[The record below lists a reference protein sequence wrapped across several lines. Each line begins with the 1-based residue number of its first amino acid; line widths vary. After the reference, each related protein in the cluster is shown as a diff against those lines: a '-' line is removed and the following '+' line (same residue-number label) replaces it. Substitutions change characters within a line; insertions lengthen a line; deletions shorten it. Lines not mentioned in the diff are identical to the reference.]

1 MSIDKMS
8 FVNIV
13 GKISDLDE
21 TLVRTVQC
29 EMFHPENVE
38 NDAKIDGFTNL
49 SEPNPYTDVLNKIN
63 QILFMLNIK
72 PRFEDYHS
80 LELDDGNCRFVDEVF
95 KKITSDTN
103 EISKLNVMIDLMN
116 QSLLQIK
123 HMSKLSVNI
132 ENIFKAK
139 YVDVR
144 FGRMPIDSYL
154 KSSYFSNKLFF
165 FLPLDKSKDFCWGI
179 YITPI
184 KYSTETYNCFKSLYF
199 EEYCIPDYVRG
210 TPQFAISNIEAQ
222 IEEEKTNL
230 EHIKSSIDAFKDKNS
245 KHLLQLY
252 CKVKMLHDT
261 FEYRK
266 FAVVGRKKFHINGF
280 VPHSNINTFV
290 KMFDDMSGVV
300 VESLSAEEN
309 NSHTPPV
316 KLKTCWLF
324 KPFEMYVETYGL
336 PRYKDLNPSSYIGL
350 VYCILFGIMF
360 GDVGQGIVLFITGL
374 LVWKLKKNVIGLI
387 LTRCSVFSVLCGL
400 AYGSCFGFE
409 GLFSNFWRMIGLGSI
424 FPFNILESTNS
435 MKILMFSL
443 ILGVAIIIISMI
455 INIFLNLKN
464 HKIGNALF
472 SNNGLAGLTVYGGS
486 LIAMILMIV
495 LSINVFNPIF
505 IVCAIVF
512 PLFVI
517 FFSKPLSNA
526 IDKKLNNNNK
536 EKLEKFNAIDASFDM
551 VDIILSYF
559 SNTLSFLRVGGLAL
573 SHAAL
578 MLVVIKFAHM
588 AAGTLL
594 NPIIIIIGNVFVI
607 GLEGLMVSIQA
618 LRLIFYEI
626 FSRFYNSD
634 GKPFKPAKVVFEKN
648 SK

>member
-21 TLVRTVQC
+21 ALIRIVQC
-29 EMFHPENVE
+29 EMFHPEAVE
-38 NDAKIDGFTNL
+38 NNVKLNDFKNL
-49 SEPNPYTDVLNKIN
+49 SEPNPYTDILNKIN
-63 QILFMLNIK
+63 QILFMLDIK
-72 PRFEDYHS
+72 PHLEDYHS

-95 KKITSDTN
+95 KKISSDTN

-123 HMSKLSVNI
+123 HMSKLSVDI

-154 KSSYFSNKLFF
+154 KSSYFSKNLFF

-222 IEEEKTNL
+222 IEEEKANL
-230 EHIKSSIDAFKDKNS
+230 EHIESSIGAFKDKNS

-252 CKVKMLHDT
+252 CKIKMLHDT

-280 VPHSNINTFV
+280 VSHSNINTFV

-300 VESLSAEEN
+300 VESLSTEEN
-309 NSHTPPV
+309 HSLTPPV

-336 PRYKDLNPSSYIGL
+336 PRYKDLNPSSYMGFI
-350 VYCILFGIMF
+350 YCVIFGIMF
-360 GDVGQGIVLFITGL
+360 GDVGQGIVLFVAGL
-374 LVWKLKKNVIGLI
+374 AVWKLKKSIIGLI
-387 LTRCSVFSVLCGL
+387 LTRCAIFSFLCGL

-409 GLFSNFWRMIGLGSI
+409 GMFSEFWQAIGLGAL
-424 FPFNILESTNS
+424 FPINLLESKNSMNIL
-435 MKILMFSL
+435 MLSL
-443 ILGVAIIIISMI
+443 ILGIGIIISAML
-455 INIFLNLKN
+455 INIFINFKN
-464 HKIGNALF
+464 HQIGEAIF
-472 SNNGLAGLTVYGGS
+472 SHNGLAGLAVYGS
-486 LIAMILMIV
+486 SFIAMIFIMALNINILSPAFILCAIIIPLITIFFRKPLSHIIEKKLSKNSKNKADKFNAVNAAFDMIDIV
-495 LSINVFNPIF
+495 LS
-505 IVCAIVF
+505 C
-512 PLFVI
+512 
-517 FFSKPLSNA
+517 
-526 IDKKLNNNNK
+526 
-536 EKLEKFNAIDASFDM
+536 
-551 VDIILSYF
+551 F
-559 SNTLSFLRVGGLAL
+559 SNTLSFLRIGGLAL

-578 MLVVIKFAHM
+578 MLVVMQFSHI
-588 AAGTLL
+588 AGTLGS
-594 NPIIIIIGNVFVI
+594 PIVIIIGNVFVM
-607 GLEGLMVSIQA
+607 GLEGLIASIQA
-618 LRLIFYEI
+618 LRLVYYEL

-648 SK
+648 LK

>member
-63 QILFMLNIK
+63 QILFMLDIK
-72 PRFEDYHS
+72 PHFEDYHS
-80 LELDDGNCRFVDEVF
+80 LELDDGNCRFIDEVF

-123 HMSKLSVNI
+123 HMSKLSINI

-165 FLPLDKSKDFCWGI
+165 FLPLDKNKDFCWGI

-184 KYSTETYNCFKSLYF
+184 KYSAETYNCFKSLYF

-222 IEEEKTNL
+222 IKEEKANL
-230 EHIKSSIDAFKDKNS
+230 EHIESSIRAFKDKNS
-245 KHLLQLY
+245 KRLLQLY

-280 VPHSNINTFV
+280 VSHSNINTFV

-300 VESLSAEEN
+300 VESLSTEE
-309 NSHTPPV
+309 SHSITPPV

-336 PRYKDLNPSSYIGL
+336 PRYKDLNPSSYMGFI
-350 VYCILFGIMF
+350 YCIIFGIMF
-360 GDVGQGIVLFITGL
+360 GDVGQGIVLFAAGL
-374 LVWKLKKNVIGLI
+374 AVWKVKKSIIGLI
-387 LTRCSVFSVLCGL
+387 LTRCAIFSFLCGL

-409 GLFSNFWRMIGLGSI
+409 GMFSEFWQAIGLGSL
-424 FPFNILESTNS
+424 FPVNLLESTNS
-435 MKILMFSL
+435 MNILMLSL
-443 ILGVAIIIISMI
+443 ILGIGIIISAML
-455 INIFLNLKN
+455 INIFINFKN
-464 HKIGNALF
+464 HQIGKAIF
-472 SNNGLAGLTVYGGS
+472 SHNGLAGLAVYGS
-486 LIAMILMIV
+486 CFISM
-495 LSINVFNPIF
+495 IF
-505 IVCAIVF
+505 IMTLNINILSPTFILCAILI
-512 PLFVI
+512 PLVVI
-517 FFSKPLSNA
+517 FFSKPLSN
-526 IDKKLNNNNK
+526 IIEKKLSKNSKNK
-536 EKLEKFNAIDASFDM
+536 TDKFNAVNAAFDM
-551 VDIILSYF
+551 IDIVLSYF
-559 SNTLSFLRVGGLAL
+559 SNTLSFLRIGGLAL

-578 MLVVIKFAHM
+578 MLVVMQFSHM
-588 AAGTLL
+588 AGSLGS
-594 NPIIIIIGNVFVI
+594 PIVIIIGNIFVM
-607 GLEGLMVSIQA
+607 GLEGLIASIQA
-618 LRLIFYEI
+618 LRLVYYEV

-648 SK
+648 VK

>member
-21 TLVRTVQC
+21 ALIRIVQC
-29 EMFHPENVE
+29 EMFHPEAVE
-38 NDAKIDGFTNL
+38 NNVKLNDFKNL
-49 SEPNPYTDVLNKIN
+49 SEPNPYTDILNKIN
-63 QILFMLNIK
+63 QILFMLDIK
-72 PRFEDYHS
+72 PHLEDYHS

-95 KKITSDTN
+95 KKISSDTN

-123 HMSKLSVNI
+123 HMSKLSVDI

-154 KSSYFSNKLFF
+154 KSSYFSKNLFF

-222 IEEEKTNL
+222 IEEEKANL
-230 EHIKSSIDAFKDKNS
+230 EHIESSIGAFKDKNS

-252 CKVKMLHDT
+252 CKIKMLHDT

-280 VPHSNINTFV
+280 VSHSNINTFV

-300 VESLSAEEN
+300 VESLSTEEN
-309 NSHTPPV
+309 HSLTPPV

-336 PRYKDLNPSSYIGL
+336 PRYKDLNPSSYMGFI
-350 VYCILFGIMF
+350 YCVIFGIMF
-360 GDVGQGIVLFITGL
+360 GDVGQGIVLFVAGL
-374 LVWKLKKNVIGLI
+374 AVWKLKKSIIGLI
-387 LTRCSVFSVLCGL
+387 LTRCAIFSFLCGL

-409 GLFSNFWRMIGLGSI
+409 GMFSEFWQAIGLGAL
-424 FPFNILESTNS
+424 FPINLLESKNSMNIL
-435 MKILMFSL
+435 MLSL
-443 ILGVAIIIISMI
+443 ILGIGIIISAML
-455 INIFLNLKN
+455 INIFINFKN
-464 HKIGNALF
+464 HQIGEAIF
-472 SNNGLAGLTVYGGS
+472 SHNGLAGLAVYGS
-486 LIAMILMIV
+486 SFIAMIFIMTLNINILSPAFILCAIIIPLITIFFRKPLSHIIEKKLSKNSKNKADKFNAVNAAFDMIDIV
-495 LSINVFNPIF
+495 LS
-505 IVCAIVF
+505 C
-512 PLFVI
+512 
-517 FFSKPLSNA
+517 
-526 IDKKLNNNNK
+526 
-536 EKLEKFNAIDASFDM
+536 
-551 VDIILSYF
+551 F
-559 SNTLSFLRVGGLAL
+559 SNTLSFLRIGGLAL

-578 MLVVIKFAHM
+578 MLVVMQFSHM
-588 AAGTLL
+588 AGTLGS
-594 NPIIIIIGNVFVI
+594 PIVIIIGNVFVM
-607 GLEGLMVSIQA
+607 GLEGLIASIQA
-618 LRLIFYEI
+618 LRLVYYEL

-648 SK
+648 LK

>member
-21 TLVRTVQC
+21 ALIRIVQC
-29 EMFHPENVE
+29 EMFHPEAVE
-38 NDAKIDGFTNL
+38 NNVKLNDFKNL
-49 SEPNPYTDVLNKIN
+49 SEPNPYTDILNKIN
-63 QILFMLNIK
+63 QILFMLDIK
-72 PRFEDYHS
+72 PHLEDYHS

-95 KKITSDTN
+95 KKISSDTN

-123 HMSKLSVNI
+123 HMSKLSVDI

-154 KSSYFSNKLFF
+154 KSSYFSKNLFF

-222 IEEEKTNL
+222 IEEEKANL
-230 EHIKSSIDAFKDKNS
+230 EHIESSIGAFKDKNS

-252 CKVKMLHDT
+252 CKIKMLHDT

-280 VPHSNINTFV
+280 VSHSNINTFV

-300 VESLSAEEN
+300 VESLSTEEN
-309 NSHTPPV
+309 NSLTPPV

-336 PRYKDLNPSSYIGL
+336 PRYKDLNPSSYMGFI
-350 VYCILFGIMF
+350 YCVIFGIMF
-360 GDVGQGIVLFITGL
+360 GDVGQGIVLFVAGL
-374 LVWKLKKNVIGLI
+374 AVWKLKKSIIGLI
-387 LTRCSVFSVLCGL
+387 LTRCAIFSFLCGL

-409 GLFSNFWRMIGLGSI
+409 GMFSEFWQAIGLGAL
-424 FPFNILESTNS
+424 FPINLLESKNSMNIL
-435 MKILMFSL
+435 MLSL
-443 ILGVAIIIISMI
+443 ILGIGIIISAML
-455 INIFLNLKN
+455 INIFINFKN
-464 HKIGNALF
+464 HQIGEAIF
-472 SNNGLAGLTVYGGS
+472 SHNGLAGLAVYGS
-486 LIAMILMIV
+486 SFIAMIFIMALNINILSPAFILCAIIIPLITIFFRKPLSHIIEKKLSKNSKNKADKFNAVNAAFDMIDIV
-495 LSINVFNPIF
+495 LS
-505 IVCAIVF
+505 C
-512 PLFVI
+512 
-517 FFSKPLSNA
+517 
-526 IDKKLNNNNK
+526 
-536 EKLEKFNAIDASFDM
+536 
-551 VDIILSYF
+551 F
-559 SNTLSFLRVGGLAL
+559 SNTLSFLRIGGLAL

-578 MLVVIKFAHM
+578 MLVVMQFSHI
-588 AAGTLL
+588 AGTLGS
-594 NPIIIIIGNVFVI
+594 PIVIIIGNVFVM
-607 GLEGLMVSIQA
+607 GLEGLIASIQA
-618 LRLIFYEI
+618 LRLVYYEL

-648 SK
+648 LK

>member
-1 MSIDKMS
+1 MAIDTMS
-8 FVNIV
+8 FVNIIGTV
-13 GKISDLDE
+13 SNLNE
-21 TLVRTVQC
+21 TLLRIVKC
-29 EMFHPENVE
+29 EMFHPENVDE
-38 NDAKIDGFTNL
+38 KSKIDGFSNL
-49 SEPNPYTDVLNKIN
+49 SEQNPYTNVLNKIN
-63 QILFMLNIK
+63 KILLMLNIE
-72 PRFEDYHS
+72 PQFEDYQS
-80 LELDDGNCRFVDEVF
+80 LELDDNTYNFVDEVF
-95 KKITSDTN
+95 DKISKDVN
-103 EISKLNVMIDLMN
+103 EISKLNIMIDLMN

-132 ENIFKAK
+132 ENIFRAK
-139 YVDVR
+139 YLDVR

-154 KSSYFSNKLFF
+154 KSSYFDDKLFF
-165 FLPLDKSKDFCWGI
+165 FLPLDKDTDFCWGI

-184 KYSTETYNCFKSLYF
+184 KYSLETYNCFKSLYF
-199 EEYCIPDYVRG
+199 EEYCIPDYVQG
-210 TPQFAISNIEAQ
+210 TPQFAISNIESQ
-222 IEEEKTNL
+222 IDEEKAKL
-230 EHIKSSIDAFKDKNS
+230 ENIQSSIDAFKNKNE
-245 KHLLQLY
+245 KRLLRLY
-252 CKVKMLHDT
+252 CKIKMLHDT
-261 FEYRK
+261 FSYRK

-280 VPHSNINTFV
+280 VSQNNISTFT
-290 KMFDDMSGVV
+290 KMFDDVSGVV
-300 VESLSAEEN
+300 VESLSTEEN

-324 KPFEMYVETYGL
+324 KPFEMYVSAYGL
-336 PRYKDLNPSSYIGL
+336 PRYTDLNPSSYIGL

-374 LVWKLKKNVIGLI
+374 LIWKLKKNVIGLI

-409 GLFSNFWRMIGLGSI
+409 GLFSNFWQMVGLGSV

-443 ILGVAIIIISMI
+443 VLGVAIIIVSMI

-464 HKIGNALF
+464 RKIGNALF
-472 SNNGLAGLTVYGGS
+472 SNNGLAGLTVYGSS

-505 IVCAIVF
+505 IVCAIIF

-526 IDKKLNNNNK
+526 IDKRLNSNNK
-536 EKLEKFNAIDASFDM
+536 DKLEKFNAIDASFDM
-551 VDIILSYF
+551 IDIILSYF

-578 MLVVIKFAHM
+578 MLVVIKFSHM

-594 NPIIIIIGNVFVI
+594 NPIIIVIGNVFVI
-607 GLEGLMVSIQA
+607 GLEGLIVSIQA

-634 GKPFKPAKVVFEKN
+634 GKPFEPAKVVFEKI